1 MQDPHAAPSAP
12 ATPAA
17 IPVAALNEA
26 PARQRA
32 SAPLGYPLEP
42 PAPGGA
48 ELVRIAEGVLWAR
61 VGLAIPLNHIN
72 VYLLHDGDGW
82 VLVDTGLHHELSF
95 QAWERIAQA
104 PELEGL
110 PFKALIC
117 THYHYDHAGMAHW
130 LCSTYNIPLYMTRSE
145 NNTMRTSYRAFPAG
159 PLPASFTQ
167 FYGQAGASI
176 EVLQRM
182 GEALR
187 QDPFIPQA
195 HEQYIRL
202 RGGDVLHIGQRK
214 WTVLIGSG
222 HSPEHAC
229 LYSIDTPEQPLLLAG
244 DQLISRIS
252 SNVPVT
258 PFEPLA
264 NPLQD
269 WLDALDMLEQLDEKT
284 WVLPAHQGIFTG
296 IRLRTQELRQQ
307 HHAQFAAIEG
317 VLQEQGAITAAA
329 IMAAIFP
336 RLRNPI
342 DQLLA
347 LGETMAHLNW
357 LLAERRI
364 SRRLD
369 SAANQHLYTLDPQ
382 APAQQ
387 LMGVLRVNP
396 I

>member
-1 MQDPHAAPSAP
+1 
-12 ATPAA
+12 
-17 IPVAALNEA
+17 
-26 PARQRA
+26 
-32 SAPLGYPLEP
+32 
-42 PAPGGA
+42 
-48 ELVRIAEGVLWAR
+48 
-61 VGLAIPLNHIN
+61 
-72 VYLLHDGDGW
+72 
-82 VLVDTGLHHELSF
+82 
-95 QAWERIAQA
+95 
-104 PELEGL
+104 
-110 PFKALIC
+110 
-117 THYHYDHAGMAHW
+117 
-130 LCSTYNIPLYMTRSE
+130 
-145 NNTMRTSYRAFPAG
+145 
-159 PLPASFTQ
+159 
-167 FYGQAGASI
+167 
-176 EVLQRM
+176 M

-202 RGGDVLHIGQRK
+202 RDGDVLHIGQRK

-317 VLQEQGAITAAA
+317 VLQEQGSITAAA

>member
-1 MQDPHAAPSAP
+1 MQDINTSPPAAAPSEAAP
-12 ATPAA
+12 R
-17 IPVAALNEA
+17 L
-26 PARQRA
+26 RA
-32 SAPLGYPLEP
+32 SAPLVYPLEP

-48 ELVRIAEGVLWAR
+48 ELVRIADGVLWAR
-61 VGLAIPLNHIN
+61 IGLPISLNHIN
-72 VYLLHDGDGW
+72 VYLLRDGDGW
-82 VLVDTGLHHELSF
+82 VLVDTGLHHELSH
-95 QAWERIAQA
+95 QAWGRIAQA

-117 THYHYDHAGMAHW
+117 THYHYDHAGVADW
-130 LCSTYNIPLYMTRSE
+130 LCNTHKIPLYMTRSE

-159 PLPASFTQ
+159 PLPASFVQ
-167 FYGQAGASI
+167 FYGQAGASD
-176 EVLQRM
+176 EVLRHM

-202 RGGDVLHIGQRK
+202 HGSDVLHIGERC
-214 WTVLIGSG
+214 WTVVIGHG

-269 WLDALDMLEQLDEKT
+269 WLDSLNIFEQLDEKT

-296 IRLRTQELRQQ
+296 IRLRTQELRSQ
-307 HHAQFAAIEG
+307 HHAQFAAIEKT
-317 VLQEQGAITAAA
+317 LQEQGPSTAAA
-329 IMAAIFP
+329 VMTAIFP

-347 LGETMAHLNW
+347 LGETLAHLNW
-357 LLAERRI
+357 LLAQQRVAR
-364 SRRLD
+364 SLD
-369 SAANQHLYTLDPQ
+369 AASNQHIYTFDLA

-387 LMGVLRVNP
+387 LKGPLCINP
-396 I
+396 Q